1 MRECSI
7 TSAESEDTLAGRG
20 TTQIIFNMLRHKPAT
35 SAFLAKV
42 PPPAIDI
49 GRIIALRHRAR
60 PVQAIF
66 SK

>member
-1 MRECSI
+1 
-7 TSAESEDTLAGRG
+7 
-20 TTQIIFNMLRHKPAT
+20 MLRHKPAT

-42 PPPAIDI
+42 PPPATDIGRIII

-60 PVQAIF
+60 PAHASF